1 MELTPVAKPVRIHV
15 KIRGYEYN
23 SFSEVKS
30 NFSLKEL
37 YPMYEDGR
45 LERWLGQIGEY
56 DILNRVK
63 VLKNRSESL
72 GQEEDDS
79 KRRLRNYLCFMAI
92 FNDKLKEILDDYDES
107 NSIDSIISRIG
118 FNVDLSGFLYSNL
131 VEESIDWHAVVDLED
146 SDVKDL
152 KVHYCNFF
160 LQKLFDKEWPDLFRK
175 KMTLDDALQLYDTH
189 RLIFD
194 DWGDVF
200 ARLIKSD
207 IKNLSS
213 FSEIITLL
221 LKSDRE
227 SFVHNLFNGEFN
239 EVSFDTLLSIF
250 RKAKE
255 LNIVTNN
262 MVVALAKKSRN
273 IDEIRKALGEFGG
286 FEEGLMWFSIAC
298 PNYNCRTLI
307 EDELW
312 KAFKESDKWIN
323 YKNTLGYLIATFRE
337 WGDRSIIQRDSY
349 KALENRL
356 NGWYDSSCY
365 VEIQTTLLI
374 RDIVS
379 IFEFGNITRLEEIQ
393 ILPDRFNTLTDSCL
407 LRLRDIMNLKY
418 RYRKK
423 EIDAGYVLSEFE
435 KMGDDFSDLQ
445 RFVYNKF
452 TSYWSMASRV
462 IGYILRIKQ

>member
-1 MELTPVAKPVRIHV
+1 
-15 KIRGYEYN
+15 
-23 SFSEVKS
+23 
-30 NFSLKEL
+30 
-37 YPMYEDGR
+37 MYEDGR

-79 KRRLRNYLCFMAI
+79 KRHLRNYLCFMAI

-118 FNVDLSGFLYSNL
+118 FYVDLSGFLYSNL
-131 VEESIDWHAVVDLED
+131 VDESIDWHSVVDLED

-160 LQKLFDKEWPDLFRK
+160 LQKIFDKEWPDLFRK

-227 SFVHNLFNGEFN
+227 SFFHNLFNGEFN

-262 MVVALAKKSRN
+262 LVVALAKKSRN

-312 KAFKESDKWIN
+312 KAFKESDKLIN
-323 YKNTLGYLIATFRE
+323 YKNTLGYLIATFKE

-365 VEIQTTLLI
+365 VEIQTSLLI
-374 RDIVS
+374 RDIYS
-379 IFEFGNITRLEEIQ
+379 IFEFGSDSYYEEFH
-393 ILPDRFNTLTDSCL
+393 ILPELYDTLGDSCL
-407 LRLRDIMNLKY
+407 LKLRDIMYLKY
-418 RYRKK
+418 RYDKR
-423 EIDAGYVLSEFE
+423 EIDKGYVSSEFKQFGE
-435 KMGDDFSDLQ
+435 EYSKLEDFIC
-445 RFVYNKF
+445 NKF
-452 TSYWSMASRV
+452 VTYWNMASRV
-462 IGYILRIKQ
+462 VGYILRLKQ